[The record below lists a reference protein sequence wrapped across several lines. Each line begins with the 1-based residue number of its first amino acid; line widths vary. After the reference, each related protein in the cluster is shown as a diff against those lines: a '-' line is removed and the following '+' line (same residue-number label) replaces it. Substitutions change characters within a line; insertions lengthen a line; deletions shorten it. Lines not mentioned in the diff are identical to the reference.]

1 MIIILYKTSS
11 LIMTYVN
18 VTVRK
23 RNKYRECQFTIFM
36 MGLKHIHVHVYILA
50 DLQKVAYIIVWV
62 FFSDQNQQCLA
73 QLIETEGKI
82 KEEKI
87 KCLLAM
93 HYFKP
98 LALHGKYVVD
108 NCHGYEK
115 CEMCNEPVKADQTLT
130 SFGKCRK
137 QVYMYMCVYYMYIIW
152 TLIYLIQNVKH
163 VKGSYIC

>member
-1 MIIILYKTSS
+1 MS
-11 LIMTYVN
+11 
-18 VTVRK
+18 
-23 RNKYRECQFTIFM
+23 
-36 MGLKHIHVHVYILA
+36 IHNFYDGTETHTCTCIYISWFVESCIYNCLGF
-50 DLQKVAYIIVWV
+50 

-137 QVYMYMCVYYMYIIW
+137 
-152 TLIYLIQNVKH
+152 
-163 VKGSYIC
+163 